1 MSTPDR
7 DRSLEQFVDRTLR
20 SLPPRK
26 APDEL
31 MTRVFI
37 AIEKGATAAWWHRT
51 FHNWPAAVKCVF
63 LFVATGLA
71 MLAIYA
77 AALVPLRLDMSSLE
91 LNATSA
97 ATLFKTMTTLR
108 SSVIGSL
115 PSLWI
120 YIGLAV
126 VVAVYATALGIG
138 AIAYRTLY
146 ASR

>member
-1 MSTPDR
+1 
-7 DRSLEQFVDRTLR
+7 
-20 SLPPRK
+20 
-26 APDEL
+26 

-37 AIEKGATAAWWHRT
+37 AIEQGATAAWWHRT

>member
-1 MSTPDR
+1 
-7 DRSLEQFVDRTLR
+7 
-20 SLPPRK
+20 
-26 APDEL
+26 
-31 MTRVFI
+31 
-37 AIEKGATAAWWHRT
+37 
-51 FHNWPAAVKCVF
+51 
-63 LFVATGLA
+63 
-71 MLAIYA
+71 
-77 AALVPLRLDMSSLE
+77 
-91 LNATSA
+91 
-97 ATLFKTMTTLR
+97 MTTLR